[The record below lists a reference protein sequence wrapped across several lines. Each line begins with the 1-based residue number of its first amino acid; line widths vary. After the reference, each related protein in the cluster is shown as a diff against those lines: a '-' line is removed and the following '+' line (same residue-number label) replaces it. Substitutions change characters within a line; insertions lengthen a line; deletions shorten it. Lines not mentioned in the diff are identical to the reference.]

1 MCDRLT
7 ENESEAVVMVCAS
20 VVVSQGRQANQLG
33 KIVWKFGKRVA
44 FEIILR
50 RFYVHAFEGATHKMS
65 P

>member
-1 MCDRLT
+1 
-7 ENESEAVVMVCAS
+7 MVCAS
-20 VVVSQGRQANQLG
+20 VVVSQARQANQLG